1 MCPAITSN
9 PVEVIRVF
17 GKVGLNGRKIKGPRE
32 HKDKSPCHTHTSKI
46 EHAQDSFPWIKREIH
61 SSSQNE
67 AGTVK
72 FCEPTL

>member
-9 PVEVIRVF
+9 PVEGIRVF
-17 GKVGLNGRKIKGPRE
+17 GKVGLNGWKIEGLLRGPRE

-61 SSSQNE
+61 SSSENE
-67 AGTVK
+67 A
-72 FCEPTL
+72 